1 MPTRHRWFLIAYM
14 TIAILA
20 LLLTLQNILLPNY
33 FNAFLTFG
41 VFLLCSWQIYRL
53 LPAQK

>member
-1 MPTRHRWFLIAYM
+1 MPTRHRLFLIAYM

-20 LLLTLQNILLPNY
+20 LLLTLQNILIPNY
-33 FNAFLTFG
+33 FNALLTFA